1 MDKINR
7 DSVWQYAWLISGG
20 ILMII
25 YNGNAV
31 SIAAWLAPLFVLRFT
46 RISRGRELLFVP
58 LMLAISHALLLYEPF
73 SNAAIPP
80 VFRIIFGMVC
90 GLLIVLPLFV
100 DRLLT
105 RKIKGFSST
114 LIFPAAW
121 VAMEYLVSRISP
133 LSTFGMIGYTQS
145 GSLPLVQIV
154 SITGIWG
161 LSFLVIWFSSVIN
174 WAWEQEFRFEM
185 VKKGLAVYVAI
196 NLAIIFYGEFRLN
209 KHYTGKM
216 IRIAASSSSYDVIGR
231 FREAI
236 KNGTYPPLNV
246 NIRTFDDFIAKA
258 ALPGSRVVFWEEY
271 ALITSEADE
280 GQIIEHARIKAM
292 EKRILLGLPM
302 GVLKNRGS
310 KHLLE
315 NQVVWIAPDGKIL
328 TKYRKSFTA
337 PWETS
342 TNLNKEVSIFK
353 TEFGI
358 IGTVICFDMDFPSL
372 IRQAGKNHVELMLVP
387 SHDWRGIAPFHSHMA
402 VFRAIENGFSLV
414 RPAGESGVSISSD
427 PYGRV
432 LSCLDNPYSQ
442 DKIMMVDVPIHH
454 VKTIYSTIGDL
465 FAWLTIAGL
474 VMVSF
479 FRNKG

>member
-1 MDKINR
+1 
-7 DSVWQYAWLISGG
+7 V
-20 ILMII
+20 
-25 YNGNAV
+25 
-31 SIAAWLAPLFVLRFT
+31 
-46 RISRGRELLFVP
+46 
-58 LMLAISHALLLYEPF
+58 LAISHALLLYEPF

-105 RKIKGFSST
+105 RKINGFSST
-114 LIFPAAW
+114 LVFPAAW
-121 VAMEYLVSRISP
+121 VSMEYLVSRISP
-133 LSTFGMIGYTQS
+133 LSTFGMIGYTQY
-145 GSLPLVQIV
+145 GNLPLMQIV

-161 LSFLVIWFSSVIN
+161 LSFMVIWFSSVIN
-174 WAWEQEFRFEM
+174 WAWEQEFRFEL
-185 VKKGLAVYVAI
+185 VKKGFAVYVAI
-196 NLAIIFYGEFRLN
+196 NLAILLYGEFRLD
-209 KHYTGKM
+209 KHHTGKM
-216 IRIAASSSSYDVIGR
+216 VRVAASSSSYDVIGM
-231 FREAI
+231 FRQAI
-236 KNGTYPPLNV
+236 KSGTYPPLSL

-258 ALPGSRVVFWEEY
+258 ALTGNRIVFWEEY

-292 EKRILLGLPM
+292 EKGILLGLPM
-302 GVLKNRGS
+302 GVLKSRGA

-315 NQVVWIAPDGKIL
+315 NQVVWIAPDGQIL

-337 PWETS
+337 PWEKS
-342 TNLNKEVSIFK
+342 SNLNKEVSVFQ
-353 TEFGI
+353 TGFGKV
-358 IGTVICFDMDFPSL
+358 GTVICFDMDFPSL

-402 VFRAIENGFSLV
+402 VFRAVENGFSLV

-427 PYGRV
+427 PYGRA

-442 DKIMMVDVPIHH
+442 DKIMMADVPIHH
-454 VKTIYSTIGDL
+454 VKTIYSTVGDL
-465 FAWLTIAGL
+465 FAWLAIAGL